1 MSDSFNVK
9 EPLELPKI
17 EYDRNYFFRLVNQL
31 RLKFNQIE
39 SPNEIRAVQQTFDWY
54 IS

>member
-9 EPLELPKI
+9 EPLELPKL
-17 EYDRNYFFRLVNQL
+17 EYDRNYFFRLINQL
-31 RLKFNQIE
+31 RLKFNQIP
-39 SPNEIRAVQQTFDWY
+39 SPNEIRSVQQAFDWY

>member
-9 EPLELPKI
+9 EPLEFPKL
-17 EYDRNYFFRLVNQL
+17 EYDRNYFFRLINQL
-31 RLKFNQIE
+31 RLKFNQIQ
-39 SPNEIRAVQQTFDWY
+39 SPNEIRSVQQAFDWY

>member
-9 EPLELPKI
+9 EPLELPKL
-17 EYDRNYFFRLVNQL
+17 EYDRNYFFRLINQL
-31 RLKFNQIE
+31 RLKFNQIQ
-39 SPNEIRAVQQTFDWY
+39 SPNEIRSVQQAFDWY

>member
-9 EPLELPKI
+9 EPLELPKL
-17 EYDRNYFFRLVNQL
+17 EYDRNYFFRLINQL

>member
-9 EPLELPKI
+9 EPLELPKL
-17 EYDRNYFFRLVNQL
+17 EYNQNYFFRLINQL
-31 RLKFNQIE
+31 RLKFNQIQ
-39 SPNEIRAVQQTFDWY
+39 SPSEIRSVQQAFDWY

>member
-9 EPLELPKI
+9 EPLELPKL
-17 EYDRNYFFRLVNQL
+17 ENDRNYFFRLINQL
-31 RLKFNQIE
+31 RLKFNQIQ
-39 SPNEIRAVQQTFDWY
+39 SPNEIRSVQQAFDWY

>member
-9 EPLELPKI
+9 EPLELPKL
-17 EYDRNYFFRLVNQL
+17 EYDQNYFFRLINQL
-31 RLKFNQIE
+31 RLKFNQIQ
-39 SPNEIRAVQQTFDWY
+39 SPNEIRSVQQAFDWY